1 MKVSNNEPKIIS
13 LGVAAPAFRY
23 TQQEIFEALEYP
35 HAFSRMFRDA
45 QIQHRQFCVPTGTLM
60 TLSFQEQQDIY
71 KREATNLAREAIINA
86 LDGRPVVDIGA
97 LVFCSC
103 TGFAPGPTIAHYLAR
118 DMKMRPD
125 ISLTNINAMGCESGG
140 YPGLKR
146 AIDFTKASGQAAIVV
161 SCELCSLTYCPEDS
175 FPNKIDPEGDYELAR
190 AASLFGDYSSAAIV
204 GFDANSNHPVVIDA
218 ESYTNTDYLEDL
230 GYQWRNGRLR
240 VRLSKRV
247 PELATDVSTRAVKT
261 VLARNGLYASD
272 ITWWVIHAAGI
283 KVLEMI
289 AAELGLPDEK
299 LTYSKRF
306 LRTNGNCSSA
316 TVGGIAKMLIQ
327 SEKPA
332 KGDYLAV
339 VSVGPGMTGGCHLLR
354 FG

>member
-1 MKVSNNEPKIIS
+1 MEKNMSEPKIIS
-13 LGVAAPAFRY
+13 LGVAAPVFRY
-23 TQQEIFEALEYP
+23 TQDQIFEALEYP
-35 HAFSRMFRDA
+35 HAFGRMFREA
-45 QIQHRQFCVPTGTLM
+45 QIQHRQFCVPVGTLM
-60 TLSFQEQQDIY
+60 TLSFQQQQEIY
-71 KREATNLAREAIINA
+71 QVEATKLARESILNA

-103 TGFAPGPTIAHYLAR
+103 TGFSPGPTIAHYLAR
-118 DMKMRPD
+118 DLKMRSD

-146 AIDFTKASGQAAIVV
+146 AIDFAKANGQSAIVV
-161 SCELCSLTYCPEDS
+161 SCELCSLTYYPEE
-175 FPNKIDPEGDYELAR
+175 KIDAENDYELAR
-190 AASLFGDYSSAAIV
+190 ANSLFGDYSSAAIV

-247 PELATDVSTRAVKT
+247 PELATDVSTHAVRT
-261 VLARNGLYASD
+261 VLARNGLSTSD
-272 ITWWVIHAAGI
+272 ITYWVIHAAGI
-283 KVLEMI
+283 KVLDMI
-289 AAELGLPDEK
+289 AAELGLPEEK
-299 LTYSKRF
+299 LKYSKRF

-327 SEKPA
+327 SEKPS

-354 FG
+354 FW